1 MFRGL
6 AAPLLD
12 MCNSAGCDSSHI
24 ITSSVS
30 YACHQVLT
38 VATVSTSSLSHSS
51 NVLHVVQYMQYMHTA
66 LHNEAILAQL
76 DVDSAVYLWPVSPL
90 VNRLEA

>member
-6 AAPLLD
+6 VAALLD
-12 MCNSAGCDSSHI
+12 MCNSAGSDSSHI

-30 YACHQVLT
+30 YACHQVRT
-38 VATVSTSSLSHSS
+38 VVRVSTSSPSHSS

-66 LHNEAILAQL
+66 LRNETILAQL
-76 DVDSAVYLWPVSPL
+76 DVDSAVYLWPVSPF